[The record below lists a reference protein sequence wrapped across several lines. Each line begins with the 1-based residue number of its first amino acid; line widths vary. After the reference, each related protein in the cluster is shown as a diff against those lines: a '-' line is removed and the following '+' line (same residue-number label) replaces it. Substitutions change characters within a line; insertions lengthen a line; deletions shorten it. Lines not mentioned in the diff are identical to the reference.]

1 MRGWRGP
8 VLAALVVIV
17 AACAAYVA
25 SDSLQKRVNEVGA
38 DLSQWRP
45 GANDSTSVGQRLEYY
60 RTTLAIIA
68 DHPVLGVGTGAFA
81 QAYAEKIRGTQG
93 HATVNPHNDYLL
105 IAAQVGLP
113 ALIVLLALYALIW
126 HYAAGLATPLE
137 RDLARG
143 LVIAIA
149 VGGVFNSLLLDHTE
163 GLLFAWLTAV
173 LYAGYN
179 RPHSPA
185 EAHA

>member
-1 MRGWRGP
+1 VSRDA
-8 VLAALVVIV
+8 LAAPAHR
-17 AACAAYVA
+17 AAGWGTAALGLSIPISTA
-25 SDSLQKRVNEVGA
+25 A
-38 DLSQWRP
+38 DNIL
-45 GANDSTSVGQRLEYY
+45 
-60 RTTLAIIA
+60 
-68 DHPVLGVGTGAFA
+68 
-81 QAYAEKIRGTQG
+81 
-93 HATVNPHNDYLL
+93 
-105 IAAQVGLP
+105 
-113 ALIVLLALYALIW
+113 LLAAIAY
-126 HYAAGLATPLE
+126 GVSVPATPLE

>member
-1 MRGWRGP
+1 MRGIR
-8 VLAALVVIV
+8 L
-17 AACAAYVA
+17 
-25 SDSLQKRVNEVGA
+25 
-38 DLSQWRP
+38 
-45 GANDSTSVGQRLEYY
+45 GQRLEYY

-81 QAYAEKIRGTQG
+81 QAYAEKIRGTHG